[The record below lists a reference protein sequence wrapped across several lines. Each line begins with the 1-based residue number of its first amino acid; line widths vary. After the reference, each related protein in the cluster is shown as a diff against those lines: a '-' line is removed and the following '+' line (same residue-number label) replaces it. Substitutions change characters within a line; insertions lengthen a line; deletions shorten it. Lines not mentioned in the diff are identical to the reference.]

1 MCRWFL
7 ALSQL
12 PYPDLSRIAA
22 GTGCLIRKTM
32 ILDKWFNLNPFTHG
46 VLILLFGLLLGY
58 VLYLVL
64 VKIVRGRTP
73 ACPSTAGPFVLHR
86 IALPMILT
94 TLAVFAD
101 DAIELGGLK
110 EYFWWDELLAILQ
123 SLPIIAWTWLI
134 VTICRSYFARL
145 TDQHGEEANVVHTLA
160 LISNLIT
167 VLLIIGGCF
176 VLLRIWSLDL
186 SPLLA
191 SAGLV
196 TAIGALAA
204 RDALTDFFGGITVFL
219 DRPYHIG
226 DYVVLTGGE
235 RGEVVN
241 IGIRS
246 TRIRTRDDVL
256 ISVPNSVM
264 VGAKIMNETSLVPQY
279 RVRCRLG
286 VAYNSNL
293 PEVEKV
299 LLDSLKDNPYVL
311 QEPEPRV
318 RYRAFGD
325 WAVELEL
332 LAWIKDPRDRGIAR
346 DLMIREIHQAF
357 REGKIDIPY
366 PQREVTLKKDD

>member
-1 MCRWFL
+1 
-7 ALSQL
+7 
-12 PYPDLSRIAA
+12 
-22 GTGCLIRKTM
+22 M
-32 ILDKWFNLNPFTHG
+32 ILQWFKLHPLAHG
-46 VLILLFGLLLGY
+46 VLILLFGIFLGY
-58 VLYLVL
+58 VLYLVF
-64 VKIVRGRTP
+64 VKIARGKTC
-73 ACPSTAGPFVLHR
+73 ASPSTTTPSAIQR
-86 IALPMILT
+86 IALPLMLT
-94 TLAVFAD
+94 TLAIFAD
-101 DAIELGGLK
+101 DAIELGGMK
-110 EYFWWDELLAILQ
+110 EYFWWDELLALLQ
-123 SLPIIAWTWLI
+123 SLPVIAWTWLL

-204 RDALTDFFGGITVFL
+204 RDALSDFFGGITIFL

-264 VGAKIMNETSLVPQY
+264 VGSKIINETSLVPQY
-279 RVRCRLG
+279 RVRCSLG

-293 PEVEKV
+293 PDVEKV
-299 LLDSLKDNPYVL
+299 LLDSLKENPHLL
-311 QEPEPRV
+311 QEPAPRV

-332 LAWIKDPRDRGIAR
+332 LAWIKDPRDRGLAR
-346 DLMIREIHQAF
+346 DLIIRGIHEAF
-357 REGKIDIPY
+357 REGKIHIPY
-366 PQREVTLKKDD
+366 PQRQVTLKKDE

>member
-1 MCRWFL
+1 MV
-7 ALSQL
+7 Q
-12 PYPDLSRIAA
+12 
-22 GTGCLIRKTM
+22 
-32 ILDKWFNLNPFTHG
+32 
-46 VLILLFGLLLGY
+46 
-58 VLYLVL
+58 
-64 VKIVRGRTP
+64 
-73 ACPSTAGPFVLHR
+73 
-86 IALPMILT
+86 
-94 TLAVFAD
+94 
-101 DAIELGGLK
+101 
-110 EYFWWDELLAILQ
+110 
-123 SLPIIAWTWLI
+123 
-134 VTICRSYFARL
+134 
-145 TDQHGEEANVVHTLA
+145 TLA
-160 LISNLIT
+160 LVSNLIT

-204 RDALTDFFGGITVFL
+204 RDALSDFFGGITIFL

-226 DYVVLTGGE
+226 DFVVLSGGE

-256 ISVPNSVM
+256 ITVPNSVM

-286 VAYNSNL
+286 VAYHSDL
-293 PEVEKV
+293 LEVEKV
-299 LLDSLKDNPYVL
+299 LLDSLKDNPHVL

-318 RYRAFGD
+318 RYRDFGE

-332 LAWIKDPRDRGIAR
+332 LAWIKDPRDRGLAR
-346 DLMIREIHQAF
+346 DLIIRGIHQAF
-357 REGKIDIPY
+357 REGKIDIPF
-366 PQREVTLKKDD
+366 PQREVTIKKDE